1 MSDVIDAD
9 PQELRQLASQLAQA
23 GEYMKNASSA
33 MVNEWDFL
41 TSCYRDPDSVSI
53 GESLRAILQ
62 NIDRLSPR
70 IDAASQQFNAYASWL
85 EGN

>member
-9 PQELRQLASQLAQA
+9 PQELRQLASQLTQA
-23 GEYMKNASSA
+23 CEYMKNASAA

-41 TSCYRDPDSVSI
+41 TSRDRDPDSVSI
-53 GESLRAILQ
+53 GEVLKAILQ

-70 IDAASQQFNAYASWL
+70 IDAAAQQFNAYANWL
-85 EGN
+85 EAN